1 MEKNNK
7 KVVRSKKTV
16 KRHRIT
22 LARYI
27 EYLNDVQRLE
37 VDEEALVK
45 IIIAYHKFC
54 EELTRKYEFD
64 VDPKIIV
71 LRLFSDYGNL
81 KNGRLPLDDI
91 SIPKKYDYLI
101 KELMGDDTDK
111 NE

>member
-7 KVVRSKKTV
+7 KVVNNKKTV

-22 LARYI
+22 LANYMK
-27 EYLNDVQRLE
+27 YLNDVQRLE
-37 VDEEALVK
+37 VDSEEALVK

-54 EELTRKYEFD
+54 EELTRKFEYD

-101 KELMGDDTDK
+101 KELMGEDTDK
-111 NE
+111 